1 MFSADGKAEIEILQL
16 TDTHLF
22 SDPQGVLLGCTT
34 DSSLK
39 RVIERVRTP
48 GYAADLIIATGDLVH
63 DESRDG
69 YVRLREHLS
78 TFGAPIYA
86 LPGNHDEP
94 RMMAEVYHEGIMRFC
109 DRINIG
115 NWQIFFLNTF
125 QTGEVGGAVDP
136 SALAQLRCHLEADPE
151 CFALICMHHHPVPI
165 GSAWLD
171 SIGIAD
177 SNAFNE
183 FVVSHPQIR
192 VVIWGHIHQEWDETR
207 GHARYLGTPSTC
219 FQFAPGLERMA
230 LDHRMPGARRLTL
243 SRNGTIRTQVL
254 RTSVV

>member
-1 MFSADGKAEIEILQL
+1 MLTANDKAEIKILQL

-22 SDPQGVLLGCTT
+22 SDPRGMLLGCVT

-39 RVIERVRTP
+39 RVIERAQIH
-48 GYAADLIIATGDLVH
+48 GYEADLIIATGDLVQ

-78 TFGAPIYA
+78 TFGAPVYA
-86 LPGNHDEP
+86 IPGNHDEP
-94 RMMAEVYHEGIMRFC
+94 NLMAEVYNEGIMQFC
-109 DRINIG
+109 NRIKTG
-115 NWQIFFLNTF
+115 NWQVFFLNTF
-125 QTGEVGGAVDP
+125 QAGEVGGVVDP
-136 SALAQLRCHLEADPE
+136 SALAHMRCHLEADPE
-151 CFALICMHHHPVPI
+151 SFALVCMHHHPVPI

-177 SNAFNE
+177 SNSFNE
-183 FVVSHPQIR
+183 FVASHPQIR
-192 VVIWGHIHQEWDETR
+192 IVMWGHIHQEWDEIR

-243 SRNGTIRTQVL
+243 LHDGTIRTEVL
-254 RTSVV
+254 RIGVI